1 MSLYDKSVTR
11 SAHRTSDTLHSLV
24 AGSVAGGLEIAITYP
39 AEFAKTRL
47 QLNQGTGRNK
57 QNVPWPRFGLQ
68 WYSGCIPFLIGNSVK
83 TSIRFVSFDGYQK
96 LLTDDDGNISRSGI
110 LLAGFGA
117 GATESLLAVTPS
129 ERIKTI
135 IIEDRRLE
143 KPRIR
148 NSFHAMSIIARDH
161 GLSGFFQGFWPTTA
175 RQSAGSAIRLG
186 SYTFLKQ
193 VVQSR
198 TPPGEKIGTV
208 KTFIIGSLAGLIT
221 VYLTQPLDTIKT
233 RMQRLEARTRYGNAF
248 ICARSILEQEGFA
261 AFWSGAVARS
271 LRLVMSGGI
280 VFMVYE
286 KVVEGL
292 DVISP
297 SKRYEIAA

>member
-1 MSLYDKSVTR
+1 MSLYDKPATR
-11 SAHRTSDTLHSLV
+11 LGHRTSDTFHSLV

-39 AEFAKTRL
+39 AEYAKTHL

-57 QNVPWPRFGLQ
+57 QNIPWPKFGLQ

-83 TSIRFVSFDGYQK
+83 TSIRFVTFDWYQK
-96 LLTDDDGNISRSGI
+96 LLADVDGNISRSRI

-135 IIEDRRLE
+135 MIEDRRLE

-148 NSFHAMSIIARDH
+148 NSFHAISIIAREQ
-161 GLSGFFQGFWPTTA
+161 GLSGFFLGFLPTTA
-175 RQSAGSAIRLG
+175 RQSSGSAIRLG
-186 SYTFLKQ
+186 SYTYLKQ

-198 TPPGEKIGTV
+198 TPQGERIGTV
-208 KTFIIGSLAGLIT
+208 HTFIIGSLAGLIT

-233 RMQRLEARTRYGNAF
+233 RMQRLQARTRYGNAF
-248 ICARSILEQEGFA
+248 LCAKSILEQEGFL

-271 LRLVMSGGI
+271 TRLVMSGGI

-292 DVISP
+292 DMISP
-297 SKRYEIAA
+297 AKRYEIAA